1 MFSDHSHVKHG
12 MECHYYIR
20 SENPKVGVTIQN
32 VPENSHYYTADFCRN
47 NLDCQHICLLPASKP
62 TYLML
67 PKGLFTWR
75 WGTLGRWGNL
85 LRCSKKNNPPYNP
98 TIWGCTFSR
107 LLNGRLA
114 RKQEKCWQTTCFGDK
129 CTSTLTC
136 YCCCNLQCNGFIL
149 LTLMMIQSHRQSE
162 FCENLMYHQSDPGQA
177 GNPTLKRLHGK
188 IWLRLRGS
196 PGLVDGATRLGGSQ
210 HLSCKRDQIKMRDY
224 MVRRV
229 TPPERVTSPT

>member
-1 MFSDHSHVKHG
+1 MYRRT
-12 MECHYYIR
+12 E
-20 SENPKVGVTIQN
+20 
-32 VPENSHYYTADFCRN
+32 SHYYTADFCRN
-47 NLDCQHICLLPASKP
+47 KLVCQHICLLPASKP
-62 TYLML
+62 TYLKL

-75 WGTLGRWGNL
+75 WGTPGRWGNL
-85 LRCSKKNNPPYNP
+85 LRCGKKIILLTTPQ
-98 TIWGCTFSR
+98 IRGCTFSR

-114 RKQEKCWQTTCFGDK
+114 RKQEKC
-129 CTSTLTC
+129 TSTLTC
-136 YCCCNLQCNGFIL
+136 CCCCNLQCNGFIL
-149 LTLMMIQSHRQSE
+149 LTLIMIQRHRQRE

-196 PGLVDGATRLGGSQ
+196 PGLVDGATRLCGSP

-224 MVRRV
+224 MDRRV